1 MTKRCTL
8 MALLLLALAA
18 MVGCSSDDGPV
29 DPPADTTFETMAA
42 TVEAYLNDNTD
53 CPGVVT
59 AQVLHDNLDDYTVV
73 DIRSADAYMAGHI
86 PGAYNSSLANI
97 LTDVGTTIPTDK
109 TIVIA
114 CYSGQSAG
122 HAKIALELMGHED
135 VKTLGF
141 GMSSWNSSLAT
152 GWNSNIGD
160 NLASPETTNNNA
172 GLTEHA
178 FPTLTGTN
186 ATIVATRVA
195 AMVAGGFQSITWA
208 TLQPNLDDYFVVNYF
223 GQADYEGT
231 GTAGVPGHIP
241 GAYQFT
247 PYTSLGFEQML
258 KNLPSDGTPIVV
270 YCWTGQHSSQV
281 VAALNMLGYNAK
293 SLSYGSNH
301 LFHSSLTANRWTAA
315 SANDF
320 ELEVGGAQTP
330 EFAAMYAAIDAYM
343 NDNTDCPGVITAQTL
358 HDNLD
363 DYTVIDIRAASAYN
377 AGHIPGAYLSSL
389 GTILNDLNGTIPS
402 DKPYVITCYS
412 GQSAGHAKIA
422 MELMGY
428 EDVKSLKWG
437 MCSWHSSLATGWNNG
452 IGDNLATPET
462 TNNNGSLTAFAYPTL
477 TDEDPASVVEDRVA
491 AMLAAGFQSF
501 TWTAPT
507 PPDMT
512 PYFVV
517 NYFGVAD
524 YEGTGTNG
532 VPGHI
537 PGAFQFTPYTS
548 LKIGEMLPYL
558 PSDGTPIVVY
568 CWTGQTSSQVAAALN
583 MLGYNAKTLSFGSNR
598 LFHSSLLANKW
609 TAAETHDFPLS
620 TAVPAAI

>member
-1 MTKRCTL
+1 MTKRWTL
-8 MALLLLALAA
+8 MALLLIALAA
-18 MVGCSSDDGPV
+18 LAGCSSDDDPV
-29 DPPADTTFETMAA
+29 DPTPTATPFETMATA
-42 TVEAYLNDNTD
+42 VEAYLNDNTD
-53 CPGVVT
+53 CPGVIT
-59 AQVLHDNLDDYTVV
+59 AQALHDNLDDYTVV
-73 DIRSADAYMAGHI
+73 DIRSAEAYTAGHI
-86 PGAYNSSLANI
+86 PGAYNSSIANI

-195 AMVAGGFQSITWA
+195 AMVAAGFQSITWA

-247 PYTSLGFEQML
+247 PYASLGFEQML

-315 SANDF
+315 STNDF
-320 ELEVGGAQTP
+320 ELEVGGARTP
-330 EFAAMYAAIDAYM
+330 EFAAMYAAVDAYL
-343 NDNTDCPGVITAQTL
+343 NDNTDCPGVITAQAL

-377 AGHIPGAYLSSL
+377 AGHIPGAYNSSL
-389 GTILNDLNGTIPS
+389 ATILNDLNGTIPS

-452 IGDNLATPET
+452 IGDNLASPET

-477 TDEDPASVVEDRVA
+477 ADEDPASVVADRVA
-491 AMLAAGFQSF
+491 AMLAGGFQSI
-501 TWTAPT
+501 TWANLQPAL
-507 PPDMT
+507 DD
-512 PYFVV
+512 YFVV
-517 NYFGVAD
+517 NYFGQAD
-524 YEGTGTNG
+524 YEGTGTAG

-548 LKIGEMLPYL
+548 MKIGEMLPYL

-568 CWTGQTSSQVAAALN
+568 CWTGQTSSQVVAALN
-583 MLGYNAKTLSFGSNR
+583 MLGYNAKSLSYGSNQ

-609 TAAETHDFPLS
+609 TAAETHEYELTDPIL
-620 TAVPAAI
+620 P

>member
-1 MTKRCTL
+1 MTKRWTL
-8 MALLLLALAA
+8 MALLLIALAA
-18 MVGCSSDDGPV
+18 LVGCSSDDDPV
-29 DPPADTTFETMAA
+29 TPTATTFETMATA
-42 TVEAYLNDNTD
+42 VEAYLNDNTD
-53 CPGVVT
+53 CPGTVT
-59 AQVLHDNLDDYTVV
+59 AQALHDNLDDYTVV
-73 DIRSADAYMAGHI
+73 DIRSADAYLAGHI
-86 PGAYNSSLANI
+86 PGAYNSSLATI

-141 GMSSWNSSLAT
+141 GMSSWNSTLAS
-152 GWNSNIGD
+152 GWNSNVGD
-160 NLASPETTNNNA
+160 NLPAPETTNNNA
-172 GLTEHA
+172 DLTVHA

-195 AMVAGGFQSITWA
+195 AMVAAGFQSITWA

-231 GTAGVPGHIP
+231 GAAGVPGHIP

-247 PYTSLGFEQML
+247 PYASLGFEQML
-258 KNLPSDGTPIVV
+258 ENLPSDDTPIVV

-301 LFHSSLTANRWTAA
+301 LFHGSLTANRWTAA
-315 SANDF
+315 STNDF

-330 EFAAMYAAIDAYM
+330 EFAAVYAAVDAYLNDTTDSTGPITAVQL
-343 NDNTDCPGVITAQTL
+343 NDNL
-358 HDNLD
+358 SL
-363 DYTVIDIRAASAYN
+363 YTVIDIRSATDYA
-377 AGHIPGAYLSSL
+377 AGHITGAYNSSL
-389 GTILNDLNGTIPS
+389 ATLLNDLATTIPN
-402 DKPYVITCYS
+402 DKTYVIACYT

-428 EDVKSLKWG
+428 EDVKFLKWG
-437 MCSWHSSLATGWNNG
+437 MCSWNSTLASRWNDNV
-452 IGDNLATPET
+452 GDNLPAAET
-462 TNNNGSLTAFAYPTL
+462 TNNNGSLVAHAYPTL
-477 TDEDPASVVEDRVA
+477 TDGDTVEDRVA
-491 AMLAAGFQSF
+491 AMLAAGFQSV

-507 PPDMT
+507 PPDLT
-512 PYFVV
+512 PYFIL

-548 LKIGEMLPYL
+548 LKVGEMLPYL
-558 PSDGTPIVVY
+558 PSDGTPILVY

-583 MLGYNAKTLSFGSNR
+583 MLGYNAKSLSYGSNR
-598 LFHSSLLANKW
+598 LFHTPLLANKW
-609 TAAETHDFPLS
+609 TAAETHDFTLT
-620 TAVPAAI
+620 TAVPAI

>member
-1 MTKRCTL
+1 MTKRWML
-8 MALLLLALAA
+8 MALLLIALAA
-18 MVGCSSDDGPV
+18 MVGCSDD
-29 DPPADTTFETMAA
+29 DPADPVPTATPFETMAA
-42 TVEAYLNDNTD
+42 AVEAYLNDNAD
-53 CPGVVT
+53 CPGVIT
-59 AQVLHDNLDDYTVV
+59 AQALHDNLDDYTVV
-73 DIRSADAYMAGHI
+73 DIRSADAFTAGHI

-152 GWNSNIGD
+152 GWNNNIGD
-160 NLASPETTNNNA
+160 NLASPETTNNN
-172 GLTEHA
+172 GSLTEHA
-178 FPTLTGTN
+178 FPTLTGDN

-195 AMVAGGFQSITWA
+195 AMVAGGFQSIAWA

-247 PYTSLGFEQML
+247 PYASLGLEQML

-315 SANDF
+315 STNDF
-320 ELEVGGAQTP
+320 ELEVGGATTP
-330 EFAAMYAAIDAYM
+330 EFAAMYAAVDAYM
-343 NDNTDCPGVITAQTL
+343 NDNTDCPGVITAQAL

-363 DYTVIDIRAASAYN
+363 DYTVIDIRQATHYN
-377 AGHIPGAYLSSL
+377 AGHIPGAYNSSL
-389 GTILNDLNGTIPS
+389 ATILNDLDGTIPS

-437 MCSWHSSLATGWNNG
+437 MCSWHSSLATGWNNNV
-452 IGDNLATPET
+452 GDNLASPET
-462 TNNNGSLTAFAYPTL
+462 VNNNGSLTAFAYPTL
-477 TDEDPASVVEDRVA
+477 ADEDPASVVEDRVA
-491 AMLAAGFQSF
+491 AMLAAGFQSI
-501 TWTAPT
+501 TWANLQPAL
-507 PPDMT
+507 DD
-512 PYFVV
+512 YFVV
-517 NYFGVAD
+517 NYFGQAD
-524 YEGTGTNG
+524 YEGTGTAG

-548 LKIGEMLPYL
+548 MKIGEMLPYL

-568 CWTGQTSSQVAAALN
+568 CWTGQTSSQVVAALN
-583 MLGYNAKTLSFGSNR
+583 MLGYNAKSLSYGSNH
-598 LFHSSLLANKW
+598 LFHTALLANKW
-609 TAAETHDFPLS
+609 TAAEMHDYELTDPI
-620 TAVPAAI
+620 VP